1 MTPRKLFIA
10 GSSGAI
16 GRTMVPLIPSTNVPY
31 LAHYRPKPGRT
42 ASQTDAVFELSDKK
56 ALSEALVGCTTII
69 QLIGTTKS
77 RFGAGD
83 TYESS
88 DIATTQYLAEAG
100 REAGA
105 DHFVLLSSIGAGGTF
120 NAYLR
125 AKGEA
130 ERIVKKNFPSTYTI
144 FRPSAFQGEGHS
156 VPAIAKTVTRLL
168 SLRKYEPIRVE
179 QLASAILHVAVNR
192 IPVESVL
199 EGDTLWGVVA
209 ASHGFGWGGA

>member
-1 MTPRKLFIA
+1 MTPRKIFIA

-16 GRTMVPLIPSTNVPY
+16 GRTMVPLVPSTNTPY
-31 LAHYRPKPGRT
+31 IAHYRPKPGRV
-42 ASQTDAVFELSDKK
+42 AKENEAIFELSDKK
-56 ALSEALVGCTTII
+56 ALEEALKGCTTIV
-69 QLIGTTKS
+69 QLIGTMKN
-77 RFGAGD
+77 RFSAGD
-83 TYESS
+83 TYETS

-100 REAGA
+100 RNAGA
-105 DHFVLLSSIGAGGTF
+105 DHFVLLSSVGAGGTF
-120 NAYLR
+120 NAYLK

-199 EGDTLWGVVA
+199 EGETLWGIVA